1 MASHRKTRYT
11 PEEYLALERSCETKH
26 EYYNGEIFAMG
37 GASPQHVMIVTNL
50 VGELYSQLKAG
61 PCSLYSAD
69 LRVKVAPTGLY
80 TYPDVIVLCDE
91 PQFSDEQKDT
101 LLNPALIIEVL
112 SESTKDYDR
121 GGKFEQYRTINSFVE
136 YLLIAQDRP
145 HAEHHVRQG
154 DGSWILHE
162 TNSLE
167 DTLQLKSVPCSLRLA
182 DIYNKIDFSS
192 NPPNSPVAADLH
204 SRHQ

>member
-1 MASHRKTRYT
+1 MASQPKTFYT

-37 GASPQHVMIVTNL
+37 GASKQHVLIVTNL
-50 VGELYSQLKAG
+50 VGELHSKLKEG
-61 PCSLYSAD
+61 RCTVYSAD
-69 LRVKVAPTGLY
+69 LRVQVAPTGLY
-80 TYPDVIVLCDE
+80 TYPDVIVLCDA
-91 PQFSDEQKDT
+91 PRFSDEQKDT

-121 GGKFEQYRTINSFVE
+121 GGKFEQYRTIESFVE

-145 HAEHHVRQG
+145 HVEHHTRQP
-154 DGSWILHE
+154 DGSWILFE

-167 DTLQLKSVPCSLRLA
+167 DTIQLKSVPCSLRIA
-182 DIYNKIDFSS
+182 DIYAKIDFG
-192 NPPNSPVAADLH
+192 ATA
-204 SRHQ
+204 

>member
-1 MASHRKTRYT
+1 MASQPKTFYT
-11 PEEYLALERSCETKH
+11 PEEYLTLERSCETKH

-37 GASPQHVMIVTNL
+37 GASKQHVLIVTNL
-50 VGELYSQLKAG
+50 IGELHSELKEG
-61 PCSLYSAD
+61 PCTVYSTD
-69 LRVKVAPTGLY
+69 LRVQVAPSGLY

-91 PQFSDEQKDT
+91 PRFSDEQEDT

-121 GGKFEQYRTINSFVE
+121 GGKFEQYRTIESFVE

-145 HAEHHVRQG
+145 HVEHHTRQP
-154 DGSWILHE
+154 DGTWILHE

-167 DTLQLKSVPCSLRLA
+167 DTLQLKSVPCSLRIA
-182 DIYNKIDFSS
+182 DIYARIDF
-192 NPPNSPVAADLH
+192 PATA
-204 SRHQ
+204 

>member
-1 MASHRKTRYT
+1 MASHPKTRYT
-11 PEEYLALERSCETKH
+11 PEEYLAFERSCETKH
-26 EYYNGEIFAMG
+26 EYFNGEIFAMS
-37 GASPQHVMIVTNL
+37 GASKQHVLIVTN
-50 VGELYSQLKAG
+50 VVAELWSQLKRG
-61 PCSLYSAD
+61 PCEVYSTD
-69 LRVKVAPTGLY
+69 LRVKVASTGLY
-80 TYPDVIVLCDE
+80 IYPDVIVLCDE

-145 HAEHHVRQG
+145 HVEHYVRQG
-154 DGSWILHE
+154 DGSWLLHE

-167 DTLQLKSVPCSLRLA
+167 DTIHLKSVPCSLLLSE
-182 DIYNKIDFSS
+182 IYNKIVFSS
-192 NPPNSPVAADLH
+192 NPIN
-204 SRHQ
+204 